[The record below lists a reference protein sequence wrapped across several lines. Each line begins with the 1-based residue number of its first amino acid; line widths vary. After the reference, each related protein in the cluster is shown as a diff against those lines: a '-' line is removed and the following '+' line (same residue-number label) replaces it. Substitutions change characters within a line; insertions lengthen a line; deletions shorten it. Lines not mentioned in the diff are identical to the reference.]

1 MKKLQLLISD
11 SNILIDLIVVDQIEN
26 MFNLPFSFAVPDILF
41 DQELKEQHSGLEEMG
56 LIIKSLSGESVAYSM
71 TLAEM
76 YPKPGRNDLF
86 ALALAKQESC
96 PLITGDMDL
105 RDAAHSEAVILYGTI
120 WIVEQLVRH
129 SFIDIEGARNLFNL
143 MKEQKRR
150 LPWDI
155 ADAHMNELERELS
168 SNN

>member
-1 MKKLQLLISD
+1 MQLLISD

-26 MFNLPFSFAVPDILF
+26 MFNLPFTFAVPDILF
-41 DQELKEQHSGLEEMG
+41 DQELKDQHGKLKEMG
-56 LIIKSLSGESVAYSM
+56 LIIKSLTSDSIAYSLR
-71 TLAEM
+71 LAEQ

-86 ALALAKQESC
+86 ALALAKQENC

-105 RDAAHSEAVILYGTI
+105 RNAANDEAVILYGTV
-120 WIVEQLVRH
+120 WIIEQLVH
-129 SFIDIEGARNLFNL
+129 HNFINIDEARNLFNL

-155 ADAHMNELERELS
+155 VEVHMNKLERELAR
-168 SNN
+168 NN